1 MYSLIIADD
10 EAMERYG
17 LEMRIQNH
25 YPDIELLPS
34 AANGIEF
41 MKSVEKYQPDIAI
54 VDIEMPGL
62 TGLEALK
69 ILRLKSFSMK
79 IIINT
84 AYDDFSYIQ
93 EAISLGAS

>member
-41 MKSVEKYQPDIAI
+41 MKSVEK
-54 VDIEMPGL
+54 
-62 TGLEALK
+62 
-69 ILRLKSFSMK
+69 
-79 IIINT
+79 
-84 AYDDFSYIQ
+84 
-93 EAISLGAS
+93 